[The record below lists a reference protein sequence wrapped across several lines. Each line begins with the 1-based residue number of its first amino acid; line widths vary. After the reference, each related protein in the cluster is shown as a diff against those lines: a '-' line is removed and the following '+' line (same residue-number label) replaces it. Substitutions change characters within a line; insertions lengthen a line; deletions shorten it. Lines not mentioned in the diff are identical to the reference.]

1 MKPDT
6 LFLQIHALTPFAA
19 ALLNRDDVGRAK
31 RLPYGG
37 KTRIRVSSQCLKRH
51 WRDVA
56 SDWSLASFDDPVTGA
71 ETPTTVRSRKIFS
84 REVAKPLVE
93 VDGFA
98 AADVITV
105 LDTLASVLLGES
117 KKAKSE
123 KAAAKKRTAAD
134 AAPAETALMLDEQLR
149 VLDTNQ
155 VIVLGRP
162 EIEFIRATAAELLRQ
177 RPSNVEAAVKSYLK
191 QRQTTANLAALR
203 LAAGIDAALFG
214 RMVTSDIFARGDAAL
229 HVAHALTV
237 HAEETEPDYFV
248 AIDDLT
254 REAGELGTGLIQTTE
269 LTSGVFYAYVV
280 IDVPKL
286 VSNLEGV
293 AETDW
298 RRADLRLATKVV
310 ERLIHVV
317 ATTSPGAKLGSTA
330 PYGYADLLMVESG
343 RRQPRS
349 LMTAFHS
356 AVCRQEAR
364 TKAVAALGMHLTRF
378 DTMYGAEEQRRLA
391 SLLDASAIPVEA
403 ETGLAGLARWTASR
417 LTEAAGSA

>member
-6 LFLQIHALTPFAA
+6 LFLQIHALSPFAG

-37 KTRIRVSSQCLKRH
+37 ETRTRVSSQCLKRH

-56 SDWSLASFDDPVTGA
+56 SDWSLASFDDPATGTD
-71 ETPTTVRSRKIFS
+71 TPTTVRSRKIFS

-93 VDGFA
+93 MDGFQA
-98 AADVITV
+98 TDVITV
-105 LDTLASVLLGES
+105 LEALVAALLGES

-123 KAAAKKRTAAD
+123 RVPASKKSASMPTAVASS
-134 AAPAETALMLDEQLR
+134 LDEQLR

-155 VIVLGRP
+155 IIVLGRP
-162 EIEFIRATAAELLRQ
+162 EIAFIRAIATELLLQ
-177 RPSNVEAAVKSYLK
+177 QPNDVDAAVKAYLK
-191 QRQTTANLAALR
+191 QKQTTENLAALR
-203 LAAGIDAALFG
+203 LASGIDAALFG

-237 HAEETEPDYFV
+237 HAEEAEPEYFV
-248 AIDDLT
+248 AIDDVT

-269 LTSGVFYAYVV
+269 LTSGLFYAYVV
-280 IDVPKL
+280 VDVPKL

-293 AETDW
+293 DETAW
-298 RRADLRLATKVV
+298 READLRLATKVV

-330 PYGYADLLMVESG
+330 PYGYADLLMVEAG

-349 LMTAFHS
+349 LMTAFHRP
-356 AVCRQEAR
+356 VDRGDAR
-364 TKAVAALGMHLTRF
+364 TKAVAALGRHMGAF
-378 DTMYGAEEQRRLA
+378 DAMYGAEEERRVA
-391 SLLDASAIPVEA
+391 SLLDVSAIPAQMEPRL
-403 ETGLAGLARWTASR
+403 TGLARWAAAR
-417 LTEAAGSA
+417 LTEPAKAA